1 MSDAEREEWKARTLG
16 EHYGIGPEKLC
27 ASVGESIAE
36 DPDENVWSPYVIRLG
51 AVPGTWRELGID
63 PHNRASVMTWLEE
76 LYGTQHMTPD
86 MTRIEWMPKGYG
98 AAAPRTT
105 CGSACPRHE
114 HSCARSLSHGGEC
127 RDSRERGTEGCQ
139 WGPGLATVYTR
150 TEDGS

>member
-1 MSDAEREEWKARTLG
+1 MSAEREEWKARTLG
-16 EHYGIGPEKLC
+16 EHYGMRD
-27 ASVGESIAE
+27 AE

-51 AVPGTWRELGID
+51 AMPGTWDEMGID
-63 PHNRASVMTWLEE
+63 PLNRASVMEWLGE
-76 LYGTQHMTPD
+76 LFDTQHMAPG

-114 HSCARSLSHGGEC
+114 HSCARSLSHGGVC
-127 RDSRERGTEGCQ
+127 RDSREKGTEGCH
-139 WGPGLATVYTR
+139 WGPGLATAPTR